1 MDKDDIRAREDTI
14 WGKIKYLYSSGC
26 DFCFSAAINIYRAG
40 CGISVTAA
48 IVLVMILLFGSTMDR
63 CNYDVRK
70 DSEHLKNCCGCYKCY
85 KTYRCVKPPP
95 HVHKSLE

>member
-14 WGKIKYLYSSGC
+14 WGKIKYL
-26 DFCFSAAINIYRAG
+26 YRAG